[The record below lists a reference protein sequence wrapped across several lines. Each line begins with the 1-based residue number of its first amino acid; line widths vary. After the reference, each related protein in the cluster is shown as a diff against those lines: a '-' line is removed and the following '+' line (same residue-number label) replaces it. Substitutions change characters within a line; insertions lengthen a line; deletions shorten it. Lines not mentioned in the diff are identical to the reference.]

1 MWKKF
6 DKLLVVIA
14 VLAILLLV
22 LALVTLHMYRE
33 SKAEEVPPVIPVLL
47 NTLCSENYDSNAG
60 LALFADSFYE
70 LRHVEITE
78 DSNLMDDESGVQD
91 VFELMFLGT
100 PEVVAS
106 CDIVPLGKDILKVT
120 RFNRDGDMVLPII
133 GMWYTMRG
141 GRIDTWQLAELVPFS
156 RYDKEHPD
164 AYEEIG

>member
-14 VLAILLLV
+14 VLAALLLV
-22 LALVTLHMYRE
+22 LALITLRTYRNSRVDE
-33 SKAEEVPPVIPVLL
+33 IPAAIPVLL
-47 NTLCSENYDSNAG
+47 NTLCSEGYDSHAG
-60 LALFADSFYE
+60 LTLFADSFYE
-70 LRHVEITE
+70 LRHVRVTE
-78 DSNLMDDESGVQD
+78 ESNLMEDQSNIQN
-91 VFELMFLGT
+91 VFELMFLGS

-106 CDIVPLGKDILKVT
+106 CSIESLGKGVVKVT
-120 RFNRDGDMVLPII
+120 RFNRDGDMVLPVI

-141 GRIDTWQLAELVPFS
+141 GRIDTWQLAEFVPFS